1 MVDKFGINIQMITR
15 TLVDTILQSQKTG
28 FINIIYGARRVG
40 KTFLLDQL
48 KTKLSGQPLLFL
60 NGDTQEARDLLS
72 TSSETKITQIFAKY
86 PLIFID
92 EAQRIKDIN
101 LMLKILIDKYPEK
114 HIFIT
119 GSSSLSLA
127 TGVHETLTGRTTT
140 YKLYPLSF
148 HETAGHLPDYQKKY
162 MLDDLLIYGG
172 YPYLLSTTTPSEKQN
187 YLKDIVDNYLFGDI
201 LKLEKVDN
209 PDTLVKLCT
218 LLAYQLGYEV
228 SLNELSRNLMVEVK
242 TINRYLNL
250 LKQGFIIFEVGSYS
264 RNLRKE
270 ISKGKK
276 YYFYDL
282 GIRNSLINQ
291 FAPLAIRN
299 DKGALWENFLAVER
313 LKKNEYQRNLVNYY
327 FWRNY
332 EQAKI
337 DWLEEK
343 DGRLSAFEFKW
354 QTKKSHTP
362 KAFFDLY
369 QVQSRFIS
377 TDNFQE
383 FI

>member
-1 MVDKFGINIQMITR
+1 MITR
-15 TLVDTILQSQKTG
+15 TLVNTILKSQNLG

-48 KTKLSGQPLLFL
+48 KEKLTGQPLLFL
-60 NGDTQEARDLLS
+60 NGDTQETRDLLS
-72 TSSETKITQIFAKY
+72 TSSEIKITQVFEKY

-92 EAQRIKDIN
+92 EAQRIGN
-101 LMLKILIDKYPEK
+101 VTLMLKILIDKYPEK
-114 HIFIT
+114 QIFIT

-127 TGVHETLTGRTTT
+127 AGVHETLTGRTNT

-148 HETAGHLPDYQKKY
+148 AETTNNLPDYQKNY
-162 MLDDLLIYGG
+162 LLDDLLIYGG
-172 YPYLLSTTTPSEKQN
+172 YPYLLSTSTPSEKQN
-187 YLKDIVDNYLFGDI
+187 YLKDIVDNYLLGDI
-201 LKLEKVDN
+201 LKLERVDN
-209 PDTLVKLCT
+209 PDNLIKLCI
-218 LLAYQLGYEV
+218 LLAYQLGSEV
-228 SLNELSRNLMVEVK
+228 SLNELSKSLMIEVK

-250 LKQGFIIFEVGSYS
+250 LKQGFIVFEIGSYS

-291 FAPLAIRN
+291 FASLDIRN

-313 LKKNEYQRNLVNYY
+313 LKKNEYQRNLINYY

-332 EQAKI
+332 EQAEI

-343 DGRLSAFEFKW
+343 NGLLSAYEFKW
-354 QTKKSHTP
+354 QTKNPHTP

-369 QVQSRFIS
+369 QIRSKLVS
-377 TDNFQE
+377 TDNFEE